1 MVSITRTNFFILLA
15 FVFFLLDTL
24 ITGGVIT
31 ASGLNWLLPAGLTS
45 YMVALL
51 V

>member
-1 MVSITRTNFFILLA
+1 MTFTKSNLFVLLA

-24 ITGGVIT
+24 IVGGIIT
-31 ASGLNWLLPAGLTS
+31 ASGMTWLLPAGLTS
-45 YMVALL
+45 YMVAPL

>member
-1 MVSITRTNFFILLA
+1 MTFTKSSIFVLLA

-24 ITGGVIT
+24 IVGGVIT
-31 ASGLNWLLPAGLTS
+31 ASGLSWLLPAGLTS